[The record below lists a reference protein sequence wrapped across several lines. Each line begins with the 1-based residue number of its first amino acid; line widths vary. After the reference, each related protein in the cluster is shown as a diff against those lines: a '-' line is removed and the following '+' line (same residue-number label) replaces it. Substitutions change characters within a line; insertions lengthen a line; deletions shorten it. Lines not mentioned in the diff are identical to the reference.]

1 MSIDNK
7 FPVSP
12 RLDPTCTFGQ
22 QQDGDGDGQ
31 GQGFTNDVYGVA
43 YSG

>member
-31 GQGFTNDVYGVA
+31 GHGSTHDVYGVP

>member
-22 QQDGDGDGQ
+22 QQDDDGDGQ
-31 GQGFTNDVYGVA
+31 GHSFTYDVSGVH